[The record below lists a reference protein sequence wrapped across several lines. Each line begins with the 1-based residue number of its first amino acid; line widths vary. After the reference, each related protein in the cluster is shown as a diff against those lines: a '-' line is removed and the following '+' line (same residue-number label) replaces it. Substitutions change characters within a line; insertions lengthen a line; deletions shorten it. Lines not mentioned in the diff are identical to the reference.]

1 MRHCLLLLSLFL
13 TSACTA
19 KDSLELS
26 KCNSP
31 TLLSVS
37 EQRFNLP
44 TEKVLSIE
52 VLNTD
57 KASAFVTFKHNWL
70 PDLHIITTNENQI
83 TGGIQRRGGY
93 EKLGVASL
101 SGLFQKAKSDNN
113 NTSDY
118 EEKVYEAMGLDKPEN
133 IQLLHSKNELIVTVK
148 DSYQDGADVIYILRN
163 QDERILMLV
172 AHMEERQVDLLISS
186 ICQ

>member
-1 MRHCLLLLSLFL
+1 MKYWLLLLSLFL

-19 KDSLELS
+19 TDSLELS

-44 TEKVLSIE
+44 TDKVLSIE

-57 KASAFVTFKHNWL
+57 KASAFVTFKQHWL

-83 TGGIQRRGGY
+83 TGGIQQRGGY
-93 EKLGVASL
+93 EKLEVSSL
-101 SGLFQKAKSDNN
+101 SELFQKAKSDDKKPSN
-113 NTSDY
+113 Y
-118 EEKVYEAMGLDKPEN
+118 AEKVYKAMGLGNPEN
-133 IQLLHSKNELIVTVK
+133 IQLSHSKDALIVTVK
-148 DSYQDGADVIYILRN
+148 DSYQDSADAIYILRN
-163 QDERILMLV
+163 KDERILMLI
-172 AHMEERQVDLLISS
+172 ADMEERQVDLLISS